1 MDCKSCLYFIEESW
15 EGGVCGNRKSNAY
28 ELKVGPEC
36 RCSVYKE
43 EECYSPAP
51 RSTPVF
57 SSACSSSV
65 W

>member
-1 MDCKSCLYFIEESW
+1 MDCKRCLYFIEESW

-28 ELKVGPEC
+28 ELRVPDAC

-43 EECYSPAP
+43 EECYSPSP